1 MYTLYPEKINSR
13 SQFEYRVVTSNN
25 INIVIFKELS
35 QNVNAFDLR
44 IFFTKLI
51 KHLQFDPNDKVYFVE
66 CDLGDYEPE
75 FSHLYPDDYYLVE
88 CDSDCFVHYYY
99 YLSDNEESTVKQLL
113 ENTDLYK
120 PF

>member
-13 SQFEYRVVTSNN
+13 SQFEYKVITSNN
-25 INIVIFKELS
+25 VNIVIFKELS
-35 QNVNAFDLR
+35 QNVNDFDLR
-44 IFFTKLI
+44 IFFAKLI
-51 KHLQFDPNDKVYFVE
+51 KHLKFDSNDKVYFVE

-99 YLSDNEESTVKQLL
+99 YLSDNEESTVKQIL